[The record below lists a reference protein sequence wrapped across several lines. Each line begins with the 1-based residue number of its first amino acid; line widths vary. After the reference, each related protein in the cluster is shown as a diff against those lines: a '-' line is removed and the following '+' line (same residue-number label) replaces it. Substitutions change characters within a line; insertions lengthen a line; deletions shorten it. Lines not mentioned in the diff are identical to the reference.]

1 MSSLPQVSEAVFAA
15 IRSGDVGTLSALLA
29 GDPGLA
35 SARED
40 GVSAL
45 LVSLYHRQDGAREA
59 LLAAGAEVGPLEA
72 AALGEETRLDPGA
85 RGADGFTA
93 LHLAAFFGGAE
104 TVRALLEAGAD
115 PDADAENPLRV
126 RPLHSA
132 VASRDR
138 EAVRALLEAGADP
151 NVVQQGGFTPLH
163 SAAHAGDAAMVRML
177 LEHGADPAAATD
189 DGKDAR
195 ALAVGEAVSALG

>member
-1 MSSLPQVSEAVFAA
+1 MSNRIFTAVKA
-15 IRSGDVGTLSALLA
+15 GDLDALNALLA

-40 GVSAL
+40 GVSAV
-45 LVSLYHRQDGAREA
+45 LVALYHRQDGALDA

-72 AALGEETRLDPGA
+72 AALGDVTRLDPDA

-93 LHLAAFFGGAE
+93 LHLAAFFGGADA
-104 TVRALLEAGAD
+104 VRALLRAGAD

-151 NVVQQGGFTPLH
+151 NVVQRGGFTPLH
-163 SAAHAGDAAMVRML
+163 GAAHAGDAAIVRLL
-177 LEHGADPAAATD
+177 LEHGADRTATTD

-195 ALAVGEAVSALG
+195 ALAEGEAVSALG